1 MLIVTFLSDLCV
13 LSLYAQKERESLVT
27 AEERRRREEREGS
40 RYSLGEESEREGE
53 LEVRK
58 RCTVVTEVTVEG
70 GT

>member
-27 AEERRRREEREGS
+27 AEERRREEREGS

-53 LEVRK
+53 REVRK
-58 RCTVVTEVTVEG
+58 RSTVVTEVTVEG